1 MDDAE
6 NIPRLS
12 EASQRRPEFAA
23 VVFQRI
29 PETYPADAHIEC
41 RYTITPDLSPSSRD
55 WVGIYKVGWMTTRD
69 YYYYEWAQTPTG
81 YEAGKEIDTSIL
93 FPGIELL
100 GPIVMVMEGSKC
112 NLVIVDSSI

>member
-1 MDDAE
+1 MEEETKKEME
-6 NIPRLS
+6 NIP
-12 EASQRRPEFAA
+12 QKRPEFAA

-41 RYTITPDLSPSSRD
+41 RYTITPDLIPTSRD
-55 WVGIYKVGWMTTRD
+55 WVGLYKVGWMTTRD

-93 FPGIELL
+93 FPG
-100 GPIVMVMEGSKC
+100 KC
-112 NLVIVDSSI
+112 YMYNKLWYI